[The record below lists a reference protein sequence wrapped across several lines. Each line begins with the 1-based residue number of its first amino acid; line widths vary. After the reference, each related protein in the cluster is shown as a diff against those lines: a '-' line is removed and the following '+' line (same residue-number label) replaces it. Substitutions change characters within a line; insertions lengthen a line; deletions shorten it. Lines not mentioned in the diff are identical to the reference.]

1 MASLRARA
9 ASSRVSISLSV
20 SKPWAW
26 SDPTET
32 MINEVLPEQRANG
45 VPRDDRNEDVRHK
58 DRKNQ
63 QKSPTHLSRFPLI
76 GMYAFPVR
84 RCRHILYGAASAQSP
99 ISC

>member
-1 MASLRARA
+1 
-9 ASSRVSISLSV
+9 
-20 SKPWAW
+20 
-26 SDPTET
+26 

-84 RCRHILYGAASAQSP
+84 RCRHILYGAASILRITSAIARNRSRTA
-99 ISC
+99 